1 MKEFKLNI
9 FRLHTTDFS
18 IMDFTF
24 ITMPLWGYAIGLCV
38 LLSATGCNK
47 KKDTQPETTQSPTTT
62 APTYTNTYKV
72 IIEAKDLNASNTL
85 LQGKFH
91 LIQYKPNFTDTV
103 TYRDSSINMISP
115 YVYQGSNLKV
125 EWLLQ
130 ADSKNLVGI
139 KYNLTMKSALPTGT
153 VDNNDSLLIRGYR
166 NDTLRFSKY
175 VVGQASNTL
184 DLIN

>member
-1 MKEFKLNI
+1 MKHFKLNI

-18 IMDFTF
+18 IMDFAF
-24 ITMPLWGYAIGLCV
+24 ITMPLWGYAIGLSI
-38 LLSATGCNK
+38 LFSAYGCNK
-47 KKDTQPETTQSPTTT
+47 KKDPQPEATQSPTTT
-62 APTYTNTYKV
+62 AVTYTNTYKV
-72 IIEAKDLNASNTL
+72 VIEAKDLNASNTL

-91 LIQYKPNFTDTV
+91 LIQYKPNFVDTV
-103 TYRDSSINMISP
+103 SYRDSSINMISP
-115 YVYQGSNLKV
+115 YVYQGLNLKV
-125 EWLLQ
+125 EWLLK

-139 KYNLTMKSALPTGT
+139 KYSLLMKSALPIGT

-175 VVGQASNTL
+175 VVGQTSNTL